1 MPKKETAYSLD
12 TKNKV
17 VYVDFEKIPFELL
30 QKFSLVYDVKDISEK
45 PQDAEKAKEAKERA
59 TKDITKADIDKFF
72 AVEAN
77 AEKYKEAKAQYDET
91 RKGKGKGLGFFA
103 AKASIKANAELYK
116 AILKDAGKKEPTK
129 K

>member
-1 MPKKETAYSLD
+1 MPKGETAYTLD
-12 TKNKV
+12 VKNKV

-30 QKFSLVYDVKDISEK
+30 QKFSLVYDVKDISER
-45 PQDAEKAKEAKERA
+45 PIDEGKAKEAKERA

-77 AEKYKEAKAQYDET
+77 AEKYKEAKAEFDKL

-103 AKASIKANAELYK
+103 AKASIKKNAELYK
-116 AILKDAGKKEPTK
+116 AILKDAGKKEPIK

>member
-12 TKNKV
+12 AKNKV

-72 AVEAN
+72 AVDAN
-77 AEKYKEAKAQYDET
+77 AEKYKEAKAKYDEIRT
-91 RKGKGKGLGFFA
+91 GKGKGLGFFA
-103 AKASIKANAELYK
+103 AKASIKKDTELYK
-116 AILKDAGKKEPTK
+116 AILKAAGKKEPAK